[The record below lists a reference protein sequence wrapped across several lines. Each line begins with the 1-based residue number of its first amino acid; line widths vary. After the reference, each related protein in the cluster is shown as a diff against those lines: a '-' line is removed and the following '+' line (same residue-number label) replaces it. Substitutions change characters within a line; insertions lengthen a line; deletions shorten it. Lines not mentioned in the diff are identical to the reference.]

1 MTGRWVPWP
10 PDVPSTPPAWQE
22 QEWCD
27 GGFTCWHTRCVE
39 RLDVQLQAA
48 AEQREADQLDGS
60 HRW

>member
-1 MTGRWVPWP
+1 VTGRWAPWP

-27 GGFTCWHTRCVE
+27 GGWTCQHPDC
-39 RLDVQLQAA
+39 LQAWQEEA
-48 AEQREADQLDGS
+48 ADQQQEADQLDGS